1 MTSGYFGL
9 ILFEISVRELRWCF
23 RSPSLIAPTQ
33 VDGRL
38 LEFLRHQGIK
48 PEKAVFQRTEE
59 QKNRR
64 TEAGIFVKEHLILG
78 TDEQDAER
86 RLDIWLAENPA
97 LKVLR
102 VHHPKREPHNWLTRL
117 GGRNV
122 PRFSITVE
130 YEEA

>member
-1 MTSGYFGL
+1 M
-9 ILFEISVRELRWCF
+9 
-23 RSPSLIAPTQ
+23 
-33 VDGRL
+33 
-38 LEFLRHQGIK
+38 
-48 PEKAVFQRTEE
+48 
-59 QKNRR
+59 
-64 TEAGIFVKEHLILG
+64 KEHVILG
-78 TDEQDAER
+78 TDKQDAER

-130 YEEA
+130 YEET